1 MTKEEIKK
9 QISDSSIQ
17 VQLYGNDGQEVV
29 KGNKAKEH
37 LIKWIYE
44 WIDEAIAEHEAGKTV
59 IKAKALRKKGTDK
72 WYVAYES
79 GKIPNQE
86 TLYFNET
93 RSINGAAHNYDFWYK
108 SQNFYPPADAELIDI
123 EITIPKP
130 CQP

>member
-1 MTKEEIKK
+1 MTKEEFIDKWEYL
-9 QISDSSIQ
+9 IPEFYHVELAEDLDSVIQ
-17 VQLYGNDGQEVV
+17 Q
-29 KGNKAKEH
+29 
-37 LIKWIYE
+37 
-44 WIDEAIAEHEAGKTV
+44 AIAEHQAGKTV

-123 EITIPKP
+123 EIIVKAGGEK
-130 CQP
+130 